1 MKCMIFIHE
10 LEGEVT
16 VNPANSING
25 RRLEK
30 KYWKVTTQRVLKLY
44 KLLSLDW

>member
-10 LEGEVT
+10 LVEDVT
-16 VNPANSING
+16 VNPANGIK

>member
-10 LEGEVT
+10 LVDVT
-16 VNPANSING
+16 VNPVRGING

-30 KYWKVTTQRVLKLY
+30 KCWKVTMQRVLKLY

>member
-10 LEGEVT
+10 LVEEVT
-16 VNPANSING
+16 VNPANTING